1 MPPRRDPTTTAQ
13 RAAQVR
19 AAGIAPFSAPA
30 QMGSAV
36 GSKDFGG
43 DLRDRPAPS
52 SITGTGTIEQS
63 RGFRDFLAETGRSA
77 TNPYGNESTFQ
88 KLTGLKNLNY
98 LQPDVPGGLTLEG
111 IARLNRLAYD
121 KFMSPFAKQNI
132 LGSNVGGDMLRGKVR
147 SDIRPGTLTRFG
159 MTEAAPSRGGFFQG
173 IASFIPGIGAAM
185 NMNRPA
191 VLSGFD
197 MAARSNV
204 PGYDESKLAQLQR
217 LSPEI
222 GTDSVGGLPPL
233 SDSLVSDLPAS
244 VSEVYRSDRR
254 DIDPP
259 MTFLPDELS
268 GESPFTSGGVPE
280 PQRVYRSDRTM
291 IDPEMEQ
298 SVQTTGD
305 MPLNTPPA
313 FQQREVFIGPLPES
327 ESRLPEP
334 RFPIGTGAYDA
345 KLDEMQPRS
354 DALRASLSEAERAE
368 LDAIRARNELIGSSV
383 PSISDVISGTSPGQP
398 LDLIPPGF
406 STISTS
412 GVSEPV
418 LNYPTFT
425 EMMRRRR
432 GNRPIIAQPL

>member
-1 MPPRRDPTTTAQ
+1 MPGHIDAFDP
-13 RAAQVR
+13 V
-19 AAGIAPFSAPA
+19 PE
-30 QMGSAV
+30 MGSAV

-63 RGFRDFLAETGRSA
+63 KGFRDFLAETGRSA

-132 LGSNVGGDMLRGKVR
+132 LGSDVGGDMLRGKVR

-173 IASFIPGIGAAM
+173 IASFIPGIGTAM

-222 GTDSVGGLPPL
+222 GTASVEGLPPL
-233 SDSLVSDLPAS
+233 SELLADDTAFTNRETAGESEMFGYDMVPGQEEIELAR
-244 VSEVYRSDRR
+244 SEVPEGDTTAFVRSQGVVPSDRR

-259 MTFLPDELS
+259 SRFEFGPD
-268 GESPFTSGGVPE
+268 GVPKTRFE
-280 PQRVYRSDRTM
+280 NITVDGKPLNQTSAV
-291 IDPEMEQ
+291 EQ
-298 SVQTTGD
+298 SEPLSDLGMIQAMNRQVESAVETAED
-305 MPLNTPPA
+305 MNRRLQ
-313 FQQREVFIGPLPES
+313 FQQDLI
-327 ESRLPEP
+327 
-334 RFPIGTGAYDA
+334 
-345 KLDEMQPRS
+345 DEAR
-354 DALRASLSEAERAE
+354 RASGITP
-368 LDAIRARNELIGSSV
+368 DPVISSV
-383 PSISDVISGTSPGQP
+383 PSISEVILGAPQNQFPNLPNYVPPSGGMPF
-398 LDLIPPGF
+398 DLIG
-406 STISTS
+406 
-412 GVSEPV
+412 
-418 LNYPTFT
+418 N
-425 EMMRRRR
+425 MR
-432 GNRPIIAQPL
+432 

>member
-1 MPPRRDPTTTAQ
+1 MPGHIDAFDP
-13 RAAQVR
+13 V
-19 AAGIAPFSAPA
+19 PE
-30 QMGSAV
+30 MGSAV

-63 RGFRDFLAETGRSA
+63 KGFRDFLAETGRSA

-132 LGSNVGGDMLRGKVR
+132 LGSDVGGDMLRGKVR

-173 IASFIPGIGAAM
+173 IASFIPGIGTAM

-191 VLSGFD
+191 VLPDFD
-197 MAARSNV
+197 MAVRSNV
-204 PGYDESKLAQLQR
+204 PGYDGSKLAQLQR

-222 GTDSVGGLPPL
+222 GTASVEGLPPL
-233 SDSLVSDLPAS
+233 SELLADDTAFTNRETAGETSRSSDPLSEMFGYDMVPGQEEIELAR
-244 VSEVYRSDRR
+244 SEVPEGDTTAFVRSQGVYPSDRA
-254 DIDPP
+254 
-259 MTFLPDELS
+259 
-268 GESPFTSGGVPE
+268 
-280 PQRVYRSDRTM
+280 M

-368 LDAIRARNELIGSSV
+368 LDAIRARNELIDSSV
-383 PSISDVISGTSPGQP
+383 PSISDVISGTSAGQP
-398 LDLIPPGF
+398 LNLIQPGF
-406 STISTS
+406 STIGTNI
-412 GVSEPV
+412 VSEPV
-418 LNYPTFT
+418 LNYPSFT

-432 GNRPIIAQPL
+432 GDKPIIAQPFPR

>member
-1 MPPRRDPTTTAQ
+1 MPGHIDAFDP
-13 RAAQVR
+13 V
-19 AAGIAPFSAPA
+19 PE
-30 QMGSAV
+30 MGSAV

-63 RGFRDFLAETGRSA
+63 KGFRDFLAETGRSA

-132 LGSNVGGDMLRGKVR
+132 LGSDVGGDMLRGKVR

-173 IASFIPGIGAAM
+173 IASFIPGIGTAM

-191 VLSGFD
+191 VLPDFD
-197 MAARSNV
+197 MAVRSNV
-204 PGYDESKLAQLQR
+204 PGYDGSKLAQLQR

-222 GTDSVGGLPPL
+222 GTASVEGLPPL
-233 SDSLVSDLPAS
+233 SELLADDTAFTNRETAGESEMFGYDMVPGQEEIELAR
-244 VSEVYRSDRR
+244 SEVPEGDTTAFVRSQGVVPSDRR

-259 MTFLPDELS
+259 SRFEFGPD
-268 GESPFTSGGVPE
+268 GVPKTRFE
-280 PQRVYRSDRTM
+280 NITVDGKPLNQTSAV
-291 IDPEMEQ
+291 EQ
-298 SVQTTGD
+298 SEPLSDLGMIQAMNRQAESAVETAED
-305 MPLNTPPA
+305 MNRRLQ
-313 FQQREVFIGPLPES
+313 FQQDLI
-327 ESRLPEP
+327 
-334 RFPIGTGAYDA
+334 
-345 KLDEMQPRS
+345 DEAR
-354 DALRASLSEAERAE
+354 RASGITP
-368 LDAIRARNELIGSSV
+368 DPVISSL
-383 PSISDVISGTSPGQP
+383 PPISDVISDTSTEQP
-398 LDLIPPGF
+398 LNLIQPGF
-406 STISTS
+406 STIGTNI
-412 GVSEPV
+412 VSEPV
-418 LNYPTFT
+418 LNYPSFI

-432 GNRPIIAQPL
+432 GDKPIIAQPFPR